1 MKVVL
6 DNSRKCL
13 MSQCELVNARVE
25 RILKTILVDCTVV
38 SCASQSYLKTGET
51 NESSGADMVS
61 FVRLDAC
68 ADHPK
73 NTRSKEPLLRR
84 TPLLFVL
91 WFGRGMRADL
101 IHIIILQ
108 LSLVEDELRISF
120 PSHPSPR
127 GLVS

>member
-1 MKVVL
+1 V
-6 DNSRKCL
+6 
-13 MSQCELVNARVE
+13 
-25 RILKTILVDCTVV
+25 
-38 SCASQSYLKTGET
+38 GEIT
-51 NESSGADMVS
+51 
-61 FVRLDAC
+61 
-68 ADHPK
+68 
-73 NTRSKEPLLRR
+73 KEDP
-84 TPLLFVL
+84 PF